1 MGGAIC
7 AVVSEDAG
15 CRPLLFVVVRVYRLG
30 GEWLMF
36 VLHIG
41 FRGMSGMA
49 RFHFVSNENRVRG
62 RQLMLAFISVIRLL
76 VDDGGHCSC
85 LCRS

>member
-1 MGGAIC
+1 
-7 AVVSEDAG
+7 
-15 CRPLLFVVVRVYRLG
+15 
-30 GEWLMF
+30 MF

-49 RFHFVSNENRVRG
+49 RFHFVSNENRFRG
-62 RQLMLAFISVIRLL
+62 RRLMLAFISVIRLL
-76 VDDGGHCSC
+76 VDDGGHCSR